1 MVTVLGRER
10 DGTTGSQQE
19 IIQVRNISIPPP
31 PISPYTMN
39 CTDNS
44 PNFPPF
50 SLSLS
55 PLFQYQKKGWVVS
68 RPLLSTLP
76 LSLLGCL

>member
-10 DGTTGSQQE
+10 DGTAGSQQE
-19 IIQVRNISIPPP
+19 IIQVRNISIPP

-55 PLFQYQKKGWVVS
+55 
-68 RPLLSTLP
+68 LLSFSTKRKA
-76 LSLLGCL
+76 G